1 VAEFLLKPKSGLNRE
16 TLFSAEWTGFACREI
31 QDEHVWWG
39 GVPRDGT
46 EAFARAVKRHL
57 GFAAPALGKFAEGQ
71 SAGSAFRLMHVGDR
85 QFFLTSSA
93 PSYPGS
99 LDKVASITDQTD
111 GWIGMVLEGERV
123 PTVMEKLT
131 TIDLDHSVFLEGSIA
146 RAPIE
151 GMLGILACE
160 DQAVGRF
167 VLHFQ
172 RSSARSLVD
181 HVIHAATSACGPSK
195 SGIH

>member
-1 VAEFLLKPKSGLNRE
+1 VPK
-16 TLFSAEWTGFACREI
+16 
-31 QDEHVWWG
+31 
-39 GVPRDGT
+39 DGAD
-46 EAFARAVKRHL
+46 AFARSVRRHL
-57 GFAAPALGKFAEGQ
+57 GFAAPALGRFAESQ
-71 SAGSAFRLMHVGDR
+71 SAGGAFRLMHVGDR

-131 TIDLDHSVFLEGSIA
+131 TIDLHHSVFPAGSVA

-160 DQAVGRF
+160 DQSAGRF

-181 HVIHAATSACGPSK
+181 HIIHAATSACGPSK
-195 SGIH
+195 SGVH